1 MDKILLII
9 PAFNESDN
17 LPKLV
22 ENIKK
27 DAKEFDIL
35 IVNDYSTDN
44 TSDVAKNLGVHVIDL
59 PCNLGIGGAVQTGYK
74 YAYENG
80 YDYAVQVDGDGQHDP
95 KYLNVLYEK
104 IQEGY
109 NFVIGS
115 RFIEKEGFQSTFIR
129 RVGINFFY
137 YLIKVLTRKNVTD
150 ATSGFRIADRKVI
163 KLFSD
168 YYPSDYPEPE
178 TIILLIK
185 NNFKI
190 AEVPVIMKE
199 RENGKSSIDLIKSI
213 YYMIKVTL
221 AMIFSYCGKKK
232 GSCM

>member
-9 PAFNESDN
+9 PAFNEGKN
-17 LPKLV
+17 LPNLV
-22 ENIKK
+22 TNIN
-27 DAKEFDIL
+27 KEACDYDTL

-44 TSDVAKNLGVHVIDL
+44 TGEIAKDLGVNVINL

-80 YDYAVQVDGDGQHDP
+80 YDYAIQVDGDGQHDP
-95 KYLNVLYEK
+95 MYLELLHKK
-104 IQEGY
+104 IKEGY

-115 RFIEKEGFQSTFIR
+115 RFIEKKGFQSTFTR
-129 RVGINFFY
+129 RVGIQFFY
-137 YLIKVLTRKNVTD
+137 HLIKILSREKITD
-150 ATSGFRIADRKVI
+150 ATSGFRIADRSVI
-163 KLFSD
+163 KLFSQ

-178 TIILLIK
+178 TIMLLIK

-190 AEVPVIMKE
+190 AEIPVVMKE
-199 RENGKSSIDLIKSI
+199 RENGKSSIDLIKSV

-221 AMIFSYCGKKK
+221 AIILSYFSKKR
-232 GSCM
+232 SYS

>member
-1 MDKILLII
+1 MDKVLLII
-9 PAFNESDN
+9 PAFNESKN
-17 LPKLV
+17 LPKLI
-22 ENIKK
+22 ENINKSNGK
-27 DAKEFDIL
+27 FDIL

-44 TSDVAKNLGVHVIDL
+44 TSEIARELGVNVIDL

-95 KYLNVLYEK
+95 AYLEKIYEK
-104 IQEGY
+104 AKEGY

-115 RFIEKEGFQSTFIR
+115 RFIEKQGFQSTFVR
-129 RVGINFFY
+129 RIGIQFFY
-137 YLIKVLTRKNVTD
+137 YLIKMLTHEEITD

-163 KLFSD
+163 KLFSE

-178 TIILLIK
+178 TIMLLIK

-190 AEVPVIMKE
+190 AEIPVVMKE
-199 RENGKSSIDLIKSI
+199 RENGKSSIDFIKSI

-221 AMIFSYCGKKK
+221 AMVLSYFNKKR
-232 GSCM
+232 SYI